1 MSTAIVWLRNTLRVH
16 DNPLLHWACE
26 SDEVD
31 SVIPLFVM
39 DPSRGVGGE
48 EPISD
53 TRMGS
58 CTSRWS
64 NWTRGWKASM
74 APA

>member
-1 MSTAIVWLRNTLRVH
+1 MWLRNTLRVH

-53 TRMGS
+53 TRMGFLYE
-58 CTSRWS
+58 
-64 NWTRGWKASM
+64 
-74 APA
+74 